1 MLLLEI
7 DHYAR
12 YCYFNK
18 EYNAS
23 DKEEAQFSHV
33 GNNHE
38 VMLIN
43 NTHLAQDKTRQDKY
57 LVS

>member
-43 NTHLAQDKTRQDKY
+43 NTHLAQDKTR
-57 LVS
+57 